1 MPVSRSFQANV
12 PFPMGQLHPQLST
25 HVLPRLGSGVGSG
38 AAVRNFKSLIERAQS
53 RRQRFAYSE
62 TASRFEIKYTTSR
75 RRLSKLLQL
84 PGERAVENAVDL
96 DRAAKARARR

>member
-25 HVLPRLGSGVGSG
+25 HVLPRLGSG

-84 PGERAVENAVDL
+84 PGECAVENAVDL